1 MDTHDFDMTQARRFR
16 FAFTKIKTAHVSRQR
31 QITIR
36 LN

>member
-1 MDTHDFDMTQARRFR
+1 MDTPASDMTQALPFR
-16 FAFTKIKTAHVSRQR
+16 SVFTKIKTAHVSRQR